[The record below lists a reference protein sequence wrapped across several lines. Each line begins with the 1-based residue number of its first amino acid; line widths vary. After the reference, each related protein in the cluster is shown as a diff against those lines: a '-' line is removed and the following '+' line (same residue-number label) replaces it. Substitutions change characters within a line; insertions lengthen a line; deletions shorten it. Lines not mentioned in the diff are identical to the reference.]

1 MLSNRFT
8 RFTIFVSALI
18 LTLATLACSI
28 NLPATPPPPITVTV
42 TPPPAIASPEPGT
55 RSAPLAGS
63 PTVTPSTAPAPSTVT
78 ATAPI
83 TRTFAPTATLKTTTN
98 IRSGPGAQYAILGN
112 LAAGLSVRLTG
123 RNADQSW
130 WQIEFSASPNGRAW
144 VLATNTNVITGTD
157 ALPVASAPPPP
168 TRVPSPPTSV
178 PVIATAAP
186 RSDLAVF
193 RADRDKTAAGECT
206 TLRWDVNNA
215 QSVFV
220 FLGSEEVPVTEH
232 DTRTICPEITTV
244 YKLRVVSPNG
254 STQQYTFTVAVN
266 QDCGNSADITRY
278 EASALEIKTGAS
290 VTLSWDVTCAQ
301 GVFFKEGKNA
311 QQQVGSHDAV
321 EVQPEKST
329 TYRLIAVNK
338 DGSEVRRDITI
349 NVVP

>member
-1 MLSNRFT
+1 
-8 RFTIFVSALI
+8 
-18 LTLATLACSI
+18 
-28 NLPATPPPPITVTV
+28 
-42 TPPPAIASPEPGT
+42 
-55 RSAPLAGS
+55 
-63 PTVTPSTAPAPSTVT
+63 
-78 ATAPI
+78 
-83 TRTFAPTATLKTTTN
+83 
-98 IRSGPGAQYAILGN
+98 

-130 WQIEFSASPNGRAW
+130 WQIEFSASPGGRAW
-144 VLATNTNVITGTD
+144 VIATSTNVITGTD

-168 TRVPSPPTSV
+168 PTRVP
-178 PVIATAAP
+178 VIVTAAP
-186 RSDLAVF
+186 RTDLAVF
-193 RADRDKTAAGECT
+193 RADEDKTAAGECT

-220 FLGSEEVPVTEH
+220 HLGSEEVPVTAH
-232 DTRTICPEITTV
+232 DTRAICPEITTV

-278 EASALEIKTGAS
+278 EASALEIKSGAS
-290 VTLSWDVTCAQ
+290 VILSWDVTCAQ

-321 EVQPEKST
+321 EVQPETST
-329 TYRLIAVNK
+329 TYRLIVVNK